1 MKSPIYSCVVF
12 FLVFILFPMIAWGE
26 TDLTAM
32 ESGLASIKAELA
44 GKMDTWSAT
53 ADEVSEGQA
62 TAEIETY
69 EEAYDRLMQAKSELE
84 AYESR
89 LYGYLKDALQFQ
101 ADHPDMTPA
110 EQAAVD
116 RIVDAVDSLAVRV
129 DSFLLRI
136 SVIEVA
142 QAALEGG
149 EAVAAPDT
157 EPELRST
164 GDVSI
169 LTGNGTYADYDRQ
182 YLSLRQRYKDR
193 EGRYFTFWEKY
204 DNDHSFTDVR
214 RWEFG
219 MSQEF
224 PDVFNGELNLREKL
238 TDLKDLNNNA
248 NTRRTVALH
257 LDYEYLF
264 NGDQSLVDFAWDYKS
279 KNYDAISTRS
289 YLYHRAGLYAMHP
302 LSDRVTADA
311 FWRMTDYHYAQGDAL
326 GYNMTKLGLG
336 LEFVPNDEWLWGMD
350 YVSTEKSYDVMKTR
364 AYFDDDFKIWGAYW
378 PNARAYGEGELRFLQ
393 RNYRRA
399 TATDYDETRLKLRYW
414 REFNEALDGDFKLEW
429 RDKEFSAVSPSD
441 YDYWRWQMAFNY
453 NPSYNARWYYNF
465 DYYDYDYNGITR
477 SYSRMYHRAGLNYN
491 WDNGTSMTT
500 ELAFTD
506 QDYSANTGRDYR
518 IWDFL
523 ADVYYP
529 FERNQYMRF
538 YFDWSSLDQSFANS
552 VNDYTAYS
560 WGIEYNWRM
569 SPHYRLTLGYDYDLR
584 DYKNQ
589 PRIKDQT
596 FEARVRFEF

>member
-1 MKSPIYSCVVF
+1 MKSPIYSCVVLI
-12 FLVFILFPMIAWGE
+12 LVFILFPMIVWGE
-26 TDLTAM
+26 IDLAAM
-32 ESGLASIKAELA
+32 ESGLASIRAEIA
-44 GKMDTWSAT
+44 GKMDAWSIT
-53 ADEVSEGQA
+53 ADEVSAGQA
-62 TAEIETY
+62 TAEIEAY
-69 EEAYDRLMQAKSELE
+69 KEAYDLLMQAKSEIE

-89 LYGYLKDALQFQ
+89 LHGYLKDALQFQ
-101 ADHPDMTPA
+101 ADHPDMTPG

-149 EAVAAPDT
+149 DAAVAPEV

-164 GDVSI
+164 GDVS
-169 LTGNGTYADYDRQ
+169 LLHGNGTYADYDRQ

-214 RWEFG
+214 SWEFG

-224 PDVFNGELNLREKL
+224 PDVFNGELNLGEKL
-238 TDLKDLNNNA
+238 TDLKDLNNKA
-248 NTRRTVALH
+248 NTRRSVALH

-264 NGDQSLVDFAWDYKS
+264 NGEQSLVDFAWDYKS
-279 KNYDAISTRS
+279 KNFDAISTRS
-289 YLYHRAGLYAMHP
+289 YLYHRASLYAMHP

-311 FWRMTDYHYAQGDAL
+311 FWKMTDYHYAQGDGL

-336 LEFVPNDEWLWGMD
+336 LEFVPNDEWLWGTD
-350 YVSTEKSYDVMKTR
+350 YVSTEKSYDVLKTR
-364 AYFDDDFKIWGAYW
+364 AYFEDDFKLWGAYQ
-378 PNARAYGEGELRFLQ
+378 PDVRTYGEGELRLLQ
-393 RNYRRA
+393 RDHRRA
-399 TATDYDETRLKLRYW
+399 IATDYDETRLKLRYW
-414 REFNEALDGDFKLEW
+414 REFNEALDGDFKFEW
-429 RDKEFSAVSPSD
+429 RDKEFSAASASD

-465 DYYDYDYNGITR
+465 DYYDYDYSGITR

-500 ELAFTD
+500 EMAFTD

-529 FERNQYMRF
+529 FERNQYLRF

-569 SPHYRLTLGYDYDLR
+569 NPHYRLSLGYDYDLR